1 MYMKNIFEH
10 IEQVKGK
17 PHHIRKRVA
26 FTVAAAGTA
35 IVALV
40 WLVGSLSLGAFAIQG
55 NSFAEST
62 GQESVIATDSNN
74 DSFPANGGIAGAA
87 AALPS
92 ANAPARIE
100 IINAASSNSG
110 QKKTERTIIPF

>member
-1 MYMKNIFEH
+1 MKNVFEH

-17 PHHIRKRVA
+17 PHHIRKRIA
-26 FTVAAAGTA
+26 FTAAAAGTA

-40 WLVGSLSLGAFAIQG
+40 WLVGSFSLGAFAIQD

-62 GQESVIATDSNN
+62 GQENVIATGSD
-74 DSFPANGGIAGAA
+74 NGSLNLAGAV

-92 ANAPARIE
+92 TNAPAHIE